1 MKGNLSTPINKT
13 AALVTSRS
21 KDNYRLA
28 KSIKKGGG
36 GRYDSDLPLPYYKS
50 FFDYIAEEPDGEGN
64 PLPMKSI
71 KKIYEQRKH
80 MDLAHYR
87 RGRLVVLGMSKEHRG
102 RWVCRCDCGRFTI
115 RRGRCFFKDEF
126 DACSEC
132 DALRRIQEGY
142 HDNSQ

>member
-21 KDNYRLA
+21 KDNYRLV
-28 KSIKKGGG
+28 KSINGDNC
-36 GRYDSDLPLPYYKS
+36 RYDSDLPLSYYKS
-50 FFDYIAEEPDGEGN
+50 FFDYIAEMDDGEGN

-87 RGRLVVLGMSKEHRG
+87 RGRLVVLGMSKEHRS

-115 RRGRCFFKDEF
+115 RRGRCFSKDKF
-126 DACSEC
+126 DACGEC
-132 DALRRIQEGY
+132 NALRRIQEGY
-142 HDNSQ
+142 HDNS